1 MDRYSRLEEI
11 FGVVMLVDWLSVMLV
26 VGLAAILALLV
37 D

>member
-11 FGVVMLVDWLSVMLV
+11 FGVVMLV